1 VIAGERAPIGL
12 MMMHRA
18 VAADS
23 CGCVIEVHSV
33 SLEERGVMLPRLYK
47 ALAGCGCWTVSYK
60 RCRGWAVEYSFE
72 VELAATVELYCGL
85 VQTGLEMTELSHR
98 ALTELCVLRTHEG
111 ALRGSRC
118 LTPRVVSVRLRVSF
132 IDLEEIAVAGVIAAL
147 A

>member
-1 VIAGERAPIGL
+1 
-12 MMMHRA
+12 MMMQRPPE
-18 VAADS
+18 ADS
-23 CGCVIEVHSV
+23 CGCVVEVHSV
-33 SLEERGVMLPRLYK
+33 SFEERGVTLPRLYK
-47 ALAGCGCWTVSYK
+47 ALAACGCWTVSYK
-60 RCRGWAVEYSFE
+60 RCGARAVEYSFE

-118 LTPRVVSVRLRVSF
+118 LTPRVVTVRLMMSF
-132 IDLEEIAVAGVIAAL
+132 VDLEEIAVPGVIAAL